1 MDPVSISLAA
11 LSFLI
16 KNGPTIISMVEGK
29 TNVETGVE
37 DILGLTQT
45 IHSVA
50 ANPSQPNAEATLNDA
65 IGKLNALLQQ
75 APTA

>member
-1 MDPVSISLAA
+1 MDPVSIGLAA

-16 KNGPTIISMVEGK
+16 KNGPTIIAMIQGK
-29 TNVETGVE
+29 TDVGTGIE

-65 IGKLNALLQQ
+65 IGKLEVLLQQ
-75 APTA
+75 APAA